1 MPDTPAASQQRD
13 ILAPVKNDRG
23 MVLILVL
30 IMLVLLSILGT
41 TVLTSTTSDLRIT
54 TNYRNLGDVFYT
66 ADAAMDFAQA
76 HGIIYTSILPAT
88 ANVWPGAGVG
98 KILNDDGTVSGND
111 NSAYPDYNRVTVFKD
126 AAKTVRRYAHV
137 KVDYIT
143 TGAVPAGMGTEVDAG
158 IGSGTGFKANFY
170 AVNVIVDPKADN
182 PQATN
187 DSHVELE
194 SHIVRIV
201 PK

>member
-1 MPDTPAASQQRD
+1 MPDKPAANEPRD
-13 ILAPVKNDRG
+13 LLAPVRNERG

-30 IMLVLLSILGT
+30 IMLVLLSILGA

-54 TNYRNLGDVFYT
+54 SNYRNLDEVFYT

-76 HGIIYTSILPAT
+76 YGTIYTSILPAT
-88 ANVWPGAGVG
+88 ATVWPATGAG
-98 KILNDDGTVSGND
+98 KIVNDDGTMSVTAN
-111 NSAYPDYNRVTVFKD
+111 AEYPDYNRITVFKD
-126 AAKTVRRYAHV
+126 AARTIRNFAHV
-137 KVDYIT
+137 KVDYIS
-143 TGAVPAGMGTEVDAG
+143 TGAVPPGMGTEVDAG

-170 AVNVIVDPKADN
+170 ALNVIADGQTPN
-182 PQATN
+182 N
-187 DSHVELE
+187 SHVELE